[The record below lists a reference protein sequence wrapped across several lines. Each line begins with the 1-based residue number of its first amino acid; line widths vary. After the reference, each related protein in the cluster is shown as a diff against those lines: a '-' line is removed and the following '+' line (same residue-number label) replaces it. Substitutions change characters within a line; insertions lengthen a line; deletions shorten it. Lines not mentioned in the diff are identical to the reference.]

1 MPSTSG
7 LEKGV
12 ESALGDMSGIVLGTG
27 DIALASRCIYRGVFP
42 PRLSVQISL
51 LFLVV

>member
-7 LEKGV
+7 LEKGG
-12 ESALGDMSGIVLGTG
+12 ESALGDVSGIVLGTG

-42 PRLSVQISL
+42 PGL
-51 LFLVV
+51 